1 MSIPTRSTS
10 HALSARPVSLIWST
24 PLVVSWPCHA
34 ASRLAS
40 SRVGLGGWGAAEAVI
55 DAHALSSGSRWA
67 HCSRVSIGSGL
78 MDVRSPCLVRSWTKA
93 SLACGLAPGG
103 GAVRNGTAAPLSSED
118 DPASDVRALEA
129 VHVAAIAAAATRRA
143 REALMPADR
152 RALTTRAMRDLS
164 TRHQRVGR
172 ALRRRLFRRRVPCG
186 RGVRESDR
194 DGIAG

>member
-1 MSIPTRSTS
+1 MYKRQ
-10 HALSARPVSLIWST
+10 
-24 PLVVSWPCHA
+24 
-34 ASRLAS
+34 
-40 SRVGLGGWGAAEAVI
+40 
-55 DAHALSSGSRWA
+55 
-67 HCSRVSIGSGL
+67 SIGSGL

-118 DPASDVRALEA
+118 DPASDARALEA
-129 VHVAAIAAAATRRA
+129 VVHVAAIAAAATRRA